1 MAAVRKENVKII
13 IMDVTE
19 ELLKTHSLSDISL
32 AEIARTA
39 GISKGTL
46 YYHYKTKE
54 DILLDITDRYLEK
67 QWNDF
72 IAWTDDKSKDTSM
85 HRLIKY
91 VSERNVNASG
101 PRMHLIY
108 NACIGNEAIRQ
119 KLIERYKKFE
129 NIISEKISERI
140 GSENA
145 DYIAWLLLIISDGL
159 IIQKEIFN
167 PFIDINDIIV
177 SLDKTTTKMTK

>member
-1 MAAVRKENVKII
+1 MAAPRKDNVKDII
-13 IMDVTE
+13 IETTE
-19 ELLKTHSLSDISL
+19 ALLQTHSLDDLSL
-32 AEIARTA
+32 ATISKAA

-54 DILLDITDRYLEK
+54 DILLDITDRYLEQ
-67 QWNDF
+67 QWNDL
-72 IAWTDDKSKDTSM
+72 IAWTEDKSKDTSM

-91 VSERNVNASG
+91 VMERNVNTSG

-108 NACIGNEAIRQ
+108 NACIGNEAIRE

-129 NIISEKISERI
+129 RIIAEKIAERI
-140 GSENA
+140 GEENA
-145 DYIAWLLLIISDGL
+145 DYIAWLLLLVSDGL

-167 PFIDINDIIV
+167 PFIDVNEFIARTDEI
-177 SLDKTTTKMTK
+177 TKKMRQ